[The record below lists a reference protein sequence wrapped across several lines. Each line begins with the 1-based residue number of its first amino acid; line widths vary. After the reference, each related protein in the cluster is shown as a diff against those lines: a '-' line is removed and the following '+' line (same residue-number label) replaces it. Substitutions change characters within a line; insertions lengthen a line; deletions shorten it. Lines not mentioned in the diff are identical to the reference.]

1 MIDAILLDRDGTINV
16 ERADY
21 VKSIDEFVLLSG
33 ALAALGSLAAL
44 PVPIIVVTN
53 QSVIGRGI
61 VTRAAVDAI
70 HAHMCSVVSAAGGRI
85 DAVYLC
91 PHHPAAHCA
100 CRKPNPGLLV
110 AAAADFQVDLARC
123 VFIGD
128 SVTDFAAAQAVG
140 CHAVLLRTGRQAE
153 EVARLAEVNQAVVLM
168 DNLPAAVNWLVGQWR
183 AETGIC
189 GSIRTQTL
197 DAVQPAQME

>member
-1 MIDAILLDRDGTINV
+1 MIDAIFLDRDGTINV

-21 VKSIDEFVLLSG
+21 VKSIDEFVLLPG

-61 VTRAAVDAI
+61 VTRTAVDAI
-70 HAHMCSVVSAAGGRI
+70 HAHLWSVVSAAGGRI
-85 DAVYLC
+85 DAIYLC
-91 PHHPAAHCA
+91 PHHPAARCT
-100 CRKPNPGLLV
+100 CRKPSPGLLI
-110 AAAADFQVDLARC
+110 AAAADFQLDLTRC

-140 CHAVLLRTGRQAE
+140 CRPVLLRTGRQAE
-153 EVARLAEVNQAVVLM
+153 EVAQLAEADPTVVLM
-168 DNLPAAVNWLVGQWR
+168 DDLPAAVNWLIEHWRVGM
-183 AETGIC
+183 
-189 GSIRTQTL
+189 SIGE
-197 DAVQPAQME
+197 AAA